1 MAAMKTVQP
10 ELKKLQ
16 DKYKDDKMRLQ
27 QEMMKLYKDNNVNPL
42 AGCLPMIIMMPI
54 YFALYRTIYSAVELY
69 QAPFGLWITDLSIED
84 PTYITPLLLG
94 VLMLIQM
101 KLNPS
106 AGDQAQ
112 QKIIMYVMPVM
123 FTGMMLFLPSGLVVY
138 ILVNTVLG
146 IIQQFYMYRKQG
158 LVASKATS

>member
-1 MAAMKTVQP
+1 
-10 ELKKLQ
+10 
-16 DKYKDDKMRLQ
+16 
-27 QEMMKLYKDNNVNPL
+27 
-42 AGCLPMIIMMPI
+42 MI
-54 YFALYRTIYSAVELY
+54 S
-69 QAPFGLWITDLSIED
+69 
-84 PTYITPLLLG
+84 PLLLG

-112 QKIIMYVMPVM
+112 MKVMMYVMPIM

-138 ILVNTVLG
+138 ILVNTLLG

-158 LVASKATS
+158 VLSGDAKA

>member
-1 MAAMKTVQP
+1 
-10 ELKKLQ
+10 
-16 DKYKDDKMRLQ
+16 
-27 QEMMKLYKDNNVNPL
+27 
-42 AGCLPMIIMMPI
+42 
-54 YFALYRTIYSAVELY
+54 
-69 QAPFGLWITDLSIED
+69 
-84 PTYITPLLLG
+84 
-94 VLMLIQM
+94 MLIQM